1 LNITERDDFFE
12 IESDYDYELF
22 QVFSNSKAQYNSR
35 VWKVPREEIK
45 EVMQNL
51 YNKGFKIEKHLQK
64 FGINHNNSDKEMKL
78 KTVKIHLEKSG
89 SKMLYVYF
97 NYDEKVLAAVKSLPY
112 RQFFP
117 NKKAWRIY
125 IDDVPLL
132 YEKLQKLDYV
142 DITALE
148 EYYQP
153 EEPIELKPTP
163 KAKITPYKYQ
173 LENAQKMLN
182 KKRILNACDMGL
194 GKTIQSILAM
204 NSIDGK
210 KIIIC
215 PSSLKWNWEKEI
227 HLIDPDADIT
237 ILHGKSKWPKLHDNS
252 YVILNYDIL
261 NRFIDNIITE
271 QFKVS
276 TFDEAHAIKAVNNNG
291 KPASKRAELSL
302 KIAESTEYC
311 FMLTGTP
318 ITNGTRDM
326 FNILKAIKHP
336 LGREFYPFAMKYCG
350 GTKTRF
356 GYDFSGSTNS
366 EELNAKLEGYM
377 IRMLKEDV
385 LELPD
390 KIRSFI
396 PVEVNLSKY
405 NKEIQKYMNENR
417 YLSEES
423 EHLIRITAM
432 RKILALEK
440 VKHTIEM
447 TENLIEQ
454 GKPVVIFTNF
464 TSVIDAITEKFK
476 IRCVKVDGN
485 VSSIQRQK
493 NVEKFQNGK
502 ADVFVGNIEAAG
514 TGLTLTRSSN
524 VIFNDYSWTP
534 VDHLQAEDRCYR
546 IGQKEKVNIY
556 YMYAQGA
563 EIDQIMT
570 EMLEQKLNNIS
581 TIVDGEEQ
589 SFVQE
594 ILKKL

>member
-1 LNITERDDFFE
+1 MNITERDDFFE

-163 KAKITPYKYQ
+163 KAKIIPYQYQ
-173 LENAQKMLN
+173 LENAQLMLN

-194 GKTIQSILAM
+194 GKTVQAILAM
-204 NSIDGK
+204 NSIKGK
-210 KIIIC
+210 KIIVC
-215 PSSLKWNWEKEI
+215 PSSLKWNWDKEI
-227 HLIDPDADIT
+227 KMINPDAKT
-237 ILHGKSKWPKLHDNS
+237 VILNSKSKWQPITDNG
-252 YVILNYDIL
+252 YLIINYDIL
-261 NRFIDNIITE
+261 NRFIDNILE
-271 QFKVS
+271 ENFRVS

-291 KPASKRAELSL
+291 KPASKRAKLSL
-302 KIAESTEYC
+302 KIAEKTEYC

-318 ITNGTRDM
+318 IMNGTRDI

-350 GTKTRF
+350 GVKTKF
-356 GYDFSGSTNS
+356 GYDFTGSSNS
-366 EELNAKLEGYM
+366 NELNAKLEGYM

-385 LELPD
+385 LELPN

-396 PVEVNLSKY
+396 PVDINLTQY
-405 NKEIQKYMNENR
+405 NRAVQEYMNER
-417 YLSEES
+417 TSLEEG
-423 EHLIRITAM
+423 ERLVRITAM
-432 RKILALEK
+432 RKILAIEK
-440 VKHTIEM
+440 TKHTIELA
-447 TENLIEQ
+447 ENLIEQ

-476 IRCVKVDGN
+476 NRCAKVDGS
-485 VSSIQRQK
+485 VSSQQRQK
-493 NVEKFQNGK
+493 NVEKFQKGK

-546 IGQKEKVNIY
+546 IGQKEKVNIH
-556 YMYAQGA
+556 YMYAKDA
-563 EIDQIMT
+563 KMDKMMT
-570 EMLEQKLNNIS
+570 DMLEEKLNNIS
-581 TIVDGEEQ
+581 SVVDGQEQ
-589 SFVQE
+589 SFMND
-594 ILKKL
+594 ILENL